1 MRRWRFLVNHVDTA
15 PSLQPWCRRD
25 HDPIYMDKKFE
36 YRIIVWWCVSRMLFA
51 CNQINYSITKFESC
65 SLNMH
70 FISTTHSCI
79 SHKMS
84 WGTVSIISF
93 EHWNSIPHQ
102 HHTHT
107 HARART
113 HILQTSRHLVLSS
126 LFSTVVQ
133 NFPTRSKQSM
143 WIWTWNSGHGFG
155 LGQWHRL
162 WISECTLLFHE
173 RNENLQSVEGR
184 LFLSTALHN
193 LWSWWVT
200 NHSYNYSIFTLTREI
215 RKGLGDRNLS
225 TLIRIVK

>member
-1 MRRWRFLVNHVDTA
+1 MVCGDGAHIHAHTRTHARTHTHIHKHMR
-15 PSLQPWCRRD
+15 
-25 HDPIYMDKKFE
+25 
-36 YRIIVWWCVSRMLFA
+36 VSTHA
-51 CNQINYSITKFESC
+51 H
-65 SLNMH
+65 MH
-70 FISTTHSCI
+70 KHT
-79 SHKMS
+79 
-84 WGTVSIISF
+84 
-93 EHWNSIPHQ
+93 
-102 HHTHT
+102 HTHT
-107 HARART
+107 HARARARP
-113 HILQTSRHLVLSS
+113 HIVRTSRHLVLSS